1 MQAEIPRKNQWNKTN
16 NNVIK
21 NMETLKKT
29 PSATLEHLQSP
40 AYDIQVQLDAARD
53 AYNLCMQFED
63 LCWPNQS
70 CAFLTQKYKE
80 KIERLTEEQLLLA
93 N

>member
-1 MQAEIPRKNQWNKTN
+1 
-16 NNVIK
+16 
-21 NMETLKKT
+21 METLKKT

-63 LCWPNQS
+63 LC
-70 CAFLTQKYKE
+70 
-80 KIERLTEEQLLLA
+80 
-93 N
+93 